1 MAELAENNKTGLQ
14 DQAAAPAA
22 PKDRIVPR
30 RRRRG
35 RRYLVIFLIIA
46 VLAGG
51 GYFLWRYF
59 STYEDT
65 DDAQIDGHV
74 NPISARITGHLVE
87 VLVED
92 AYPVKAGDVLARID
106 PRDYEVA
113 LEQAEAD
120 LHNYEASLGSSR
132 LQVPIATRDTGSQL
146 KSANASK
153 ANAEAALESAQQQL
167 KAAQDALETA
177 QAQVKEAEANHKTA
191 ADNVVRYK
199 LLVDKNEIARQIYD
213 TAVDQASA
221 DQATVDARNAA
232 VRQAQQNIGVQQ
244 AVIMQAQ
251 QQIVTAEAS
260 IEAALT
266 GPEQVSTREA
276 QAKAAAAQVEQR
288 KAAVDQA
295 KLNLSYCT
303 IVSPVTGI
311 VGKKTAEVGQ
321 NVSPGQQLMAV
332 VPTQDIWVTAD
343 FKETQLRDMKPGQR
357 VTFSVDAYD
366 RVYKARVTGIGGAS
380 GSRFSILP
388 PENATGNY
396 VKVVQ
401 RIPVRIDLEPGEN
414 ADQLLRVGMSVE
426 PKVYLH

>member
-1 MAELAENNKTGLQ
+1 MAELAENNKTGPQ
-14 DQAAAPAA
+14 DQTAAPAT
-22 PKDRIVPR
+22 PKDRIAPR
-30 RRRRG
+30 RRRKG
-35 RRYLVIFLIIA
+35 RRYVVIFLIVA
-46 VLAGG
+46 VLAVG
-51 GYFLWRYF
+51 GYYLWRYF

-74 NPISARITGHLVE
+74 NPISARITGHLVD
-87 VLVED
+87 VLVND
-92 AYPVKAGDVLARID
+92 AQHVKAGEVLARID

-120 LHNYEASLGSSR
+120 LHNYEASLGNSR
-132 LQVPIATRDTGSQL
+132 LQVPITTRDTGSQL

-153 ANAEAALESAQQQL
+153 ASAEAALESAQQQL
-167 KAAQDALETA
+167 KASQDALETA
-177 QAQVKEAEANHKTA
+177 QYQVTQAEATHKTDT
-191 ADNVVRYK
+191 DNVGRYK

-213 TAVDQASA
+213 TTVDQAAA
-221 DQATVDARNAA
+221 DQATVEARKAA
-232 VRQAQQNIGVQQ
+232 VRQAEQNVRVQQ
-244 AVIMQAQ
+244 AAIQQAQ

-266 GPEQVSTREA
+266 GPEQVSAREA
-276 QAKAAAAQVEQR
+276 QAKSAAAQVEQR

-311 VGKKTAEVGQ
+311 VGKKTTEVGQ

-332 VPTQDIWVTAD
+332 VPLDDIWVTAN
-343 FKETQLRDMKPGQR
+343 FKETQLQHMRAGQR
-357 VTFSVDAYD
+357 VTFTVDAYD

-401 RIPVRIDLEPGEN
+401 RIPVRIDLDPGEN